1 MLNEEPRELHLSCCM
16 KDLCQAVRFLREYK
30 DKCNLT
36 VEKQYTVQAY
46 KQVDR
51 ENNLVV
57 ELSQN
62 EISVVMKYLSRVS
75 LIKNEND

>member
-1 MLNEEPRELHLSCCM
+1 MYE
-16 KDLCQAVRFLREYK
+16 DLCQAVRFLREYK

-57 ELSQN
+57 ELR
-62 EISVVMKYLSRVS
+62 MKYLSRVS

>member
-1 MLNEEPRELHLSCCM
+1 MYE
-16 KDLCQAVRFLREYK
+16 DLCQAVRFLREYK
-30 DKCNLT
+30 DKRNLT

-46 KQVDR
+46 EQVDR